1 MRIVGLAGPAGCG
14 KDTVAEFLCTTQG
27 FVQVAFADPIRVA
40 LKAMLGLRDEHF
52 FDRVRKESNIQGIG
66 KSPRHLM
73 QTLGT
78 EWGRNLVHSDLWVT
92 LLGDKVDRLKNS
104 PPYLHIKGIVIS
116 DIRKENEAA
125 YVRAQGEIWHIHRT
139 TISATGL
146 ASSTRQH
153 SSEAG
158 IQYQRGER
166 IIHNAGSI
174 DDLFDTVAQIFDEE
188 QETLQTLERTT
199 S

>member
-40 LKAMLGLRDEHF
+40 LKAMLGLRDWHF
-52 FDRVRKESNIQGIG
+52 TDRMMKEGIIDGIG
-66 KSPRHLM
+66 KSPRQLM

-78 EWGRNLVHSDLWVT
+78 EWGRELVHTDLWVT
-92 LLGDKVDRLKNS
+92 LLGDKVDRLRES
-104 PPYLHIKGIVIS
+104 PPCLHIAGIVIS
-116 DIRKENEAA
+116 DVRKENEAA
-125 YVRAQGEIWHIHRT
+125 YVRKHGEIWHIHRT
-139 TISATGL
+139 SVSSTGL
-146 ASSTRQH
+146 AGNTRRH

-188 QETLQTLERTT
+188 QEPLQP
-199 S
+199 